1 MASII
6 ARHRVVMA
14 ALRASRWPVLAL
26 AAGLAGGCTSE
37 QIYNS
42 ARGWRRSECYKLA
55 DLAQRERCLKE
66 ADRPYDV
73 YRAAKDAN

>member
-1 MASII
+1 MTP
-6 ARHRVVMA
+6 
-14 ALRASRWPVLAL
+14 ALRKSRWPALLL
-26 AAGLAGGCTSE
+26 AAALAGGCTSE

-42 ARGWRRSECYKLA
+42 AQGWRRNECYKIV

-73 YRAAKDAN
+73 YRAATSPSR